1 MVPVFLPAPLVSTR
15 WLAERVK
22 EVTVLDASWY
32 LPGTDRN
39 PKSEYAAVHIPS
51 AVFFDI
57 DAVCDHRTALPHMLP
72 PPEEFSA
79 ATGALGINDGKPVV
93 VYDGAGIFSAP
104 RVWWMLRAMGH
115 EEVAVLNGG
124 LPKWQRE
131 GRPLEAGTV
140 TPLPARHIARPV
152 PALVRSID
160 DMRENLETKAAQVLD
175 ARGAP
180 RFTASAPEP
189 RPGVRGG
196 HIPGSRNVHYAR
208 LLTEEGTYKTAAEL
222 RSLFVGEHID
232 LTAPIVTSCGTGV
245 TAAVLLLGLVL
256 AGARDVALY
265 DGSWTEWGSRS
276 DTPVETG
283 P

>member
-1 MVPVFLPAPLVSTR
+1 MILPAPLVSTH

-22 EVTVLDASWY
+22 DVTVLDASWY

-39 PKSEYAAVHIPS
+39 PKTEYAAAHIPG
-51 AVFFDI
+51 AAFFDI

-72 PPEEFSA
+72 PAGEFAEA
-79 ATGALGINDGKPVV
+79 ASALGIGDGKPTV
-93 VYDGAGIFSAP
+93 VYDGTGIFSAP
-104 RVWWMLRAMGH
+104 RVWWMLKAMGH
-115 EEVAVLNGG
+115 DDVAVLDGG
-124 LPKWQRE
+124 LPKWRRD
-131 GRPLEAGTV
+131 GHPLEGGTV
-140 TPLPARHIARPV
+140 VPRPVRFTVRPV
-152 PALVRSID
+152 PALVRNID
-160 DMRENLETKAAQVLD
+160 DMRENLKTKAAQVLD

-208 LLTEEGTYKTAAEL
+208 LLTEDGTYKTADEL
-222 RSLFVGEHID
+222 SALFAGEDID
-232 LTAPIVTSCGTGV
+232 LAAPIVTSCGTGV
-245 TAAVLLLGLVL
+245 TAAVLMLALIL

-265 DGSWTEWGSRS
+265 DGSWTEWGSRT
-276 DTPVETG
+276 DTPVETE